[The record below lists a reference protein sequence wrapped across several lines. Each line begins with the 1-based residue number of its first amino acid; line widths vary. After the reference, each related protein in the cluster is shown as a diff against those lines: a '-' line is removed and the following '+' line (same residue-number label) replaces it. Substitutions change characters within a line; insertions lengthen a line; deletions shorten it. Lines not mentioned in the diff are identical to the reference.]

1 MPDKYRQYLPW
12 GISIGAHLIVVI
24 IMMIWMLPIMKAQTW
39 YEVSWSDEF
48 FDEEVTTV
56 TVSRPSTEVTIAAGG
71 APEHVPSS
79 KPKQSPKT
87 SSLPKGPDNPPVA
100 PTKGESHPGK
110 DELVEAPVFA
120 LQQPAL
126 QIPSS
131 LRSNPRAVDALRET
145 VSGAKGTASA
155 GSVNADIEGGKLVRT
170 DTKVRTHTL
179 GDFAEVKLSF
189 RVDETAKLIESS
201 IRVVQSNNSRFD
213 AEAIKILKDMTFGF
227 RGRPDT
233 QNPYLITIRFSP

>member
-1 MPDKYRQYLPW
+1 MPDKYRQYLPL
-12 GISIGAHLIVVI
+12 GISIGAHLVIVI
-24 IMMIWMLPIMKAQTW
+24 IMMIWMLPIMKAQIW
-39 YEVSWSDEF
+39 YEVNWSDDF
-48 FDEEVTTV
+48 IDEDVSTV
-56 TVSRPSTEVTIAAGG
+56 VVSRPSTEVTVAAGG
-71 APEHVPSS
+71 APEHIPSPQ
-79 KPKQSPKT
+79 PKQIPKP
-87 SSLPKGPDNPPVA
+87 SSLPEGANNPPVA
-100 PTKGESHPGK
+100 PTRGESHPGK

-120 LQQPAL
+120 LEQPTL
-126 QIPSS
+126 QIPST

-145 VSGAKGTASA
+145 VSGAKGPASA
-155 GSVNADIEGGKLVRT
+155 GSVNEDIEGGKLVRT
-170 DTKVRTHTL
+170 DNKVRTHTL

-189 RVDETAKLIESS
+189 RVDETAKLIDSS

>member
-1 MPDKYRQYLPW
+1 MLVKYRQYLPL
-12 GISIGAHLIVVI
+12 GISIGAHLILI
-24 IMMIWMLPIMKAQTW
+24 IITMIWMLPVMKAQTW

-48 FDEEVTTV
+48 IDDDATTV
-56 TVSRPSTEVTIAAGG
+56 TVSSPSTEITVAGGG
-71 APEHVPSS
+71 APANISS
-79 KPKQSPKT
+79 KTKQSPKA
-87 SSLPKGPDNPPVA
+87 SSLPKGPQHPPVA
-100 PTKGESHPGK
+100 STRGESHPGR

-120 LQQPAL
+120 LQTPTL

-131 LRSNPRAVDALRET
+131 IRSNPKAVDALRET
-145 VSGAKGTASA
+145 VSGARGPAAA
-155 GSVNADIEGGKLVRT
+155 GSVSAAIEGGKLVRT

-189 RVDETAKLIESS
+189 RVDETARLIESS

>member
-1 MPDKYRQYLPW
+1 MLAKYRQYLPL
-12 GISIGAHLIVVI
+12 GISIGAHLILI
-24 IMMIWMLPIMKAQTW
+24 IITMIWMLPVMKAQTW

-48 FDEEVTTV
+48 IDDDVTTV
-56 TVSRPSTEVTIAAGG
+56 TVSSPSTEITIAAGG
-71 APEHVPSS
+71 APANISP
-79 KPKQSPKT
+79 KTKQSPKA
-87 SSLPKGPDNPPVA
+87 SSLPKGPQNPPVA
-100 PTKGESHPGK
+100 PTRGESHPGR

-120 LQQPAL
+120 LQTPTL

-131 LRSNPRAVDALRET
+131 LRSNPKAVDALRET
-145 VSGAKGTASA
+145 VSGARGPAAA
-155 GSVNADIEGGKLVRT
+155 GSVSADIEGGKLVRT

-189 RVDETAKLIESS
+189 RVDETARLIESS

>member
-1 MPDKYRQYLPW
+1 MLAKYRQYLPL
-12 GISIGAHLIVVI
+12 GISIGAHLILI
-24 IMMIWMLPIMKAQTW
+24 IITMIWMLPVMKAQTW

-48 FDEEVTTV
+48 IDDDVTTV
-56 TVSRPSTEVTIAAGG
+56 TVSSPSTEITIAAGG
-71 APEHVPSS
+71 APANISP
-79 KPKQSPKT
+79 KTKQSPKA
-87 SSLPKGPDNPPVA
+87 SSLPKGPQNPPVA
-100 PTKGESHPGK
+100 PTRGESHPGR

-120 LQQPAL
+120 LQTPTL

-131 LRSNPRAVDALRET
+131 IRSNPKAVDALRET
-145 VSGAKGTASA
+145 VSGARGPAAA
-155 GSVNADIEGGKLVRT
+155 GSVSAAIEGGKLVRT

-189 RVDETAKLIESS
+189 RVDETARLIESS

-233 QNPYLITIRFSP
+233 QNPFLITIRFSP

>member
-1 MPDKYRQYLPW
+1 MLAKYRQYLPL
-12 GISIGAHLIVVI
+12 GISIGAHLILI
-24 IMMIWMLPIMKAQTW
+24 IITMIWMLPVMKAQTW

-48 FDEEVTTV
+48 IDDDVTTV
-56 TVSRPSTEVTIAAGG
+56 TVSSPSSEITIAAGG
-71 APEHVPSS
+71 APANISS
-79 KPKQSPKT
+79 KSKQSPKA
-87 SSLPKGPDNPPVA
+87 SSLPKGPQNPPVA
-100 PTKGESHPGK
+100 PTRGESHPGR

-120 LQQPAL
+120 LQTPTL

-131 LRSNPRAVDALRET
+131 IRSNPKAVDALRET
-145 VSGAKGTASA
+145 VSGARGPAAA
-155 GSVNADIEGGKLVRT
+155 GSVSAAIEGGKLVRT

-189 RVDETAKLIESS
+189 RVDEAARLIESS